1 MNARA
6 EITASQ
12 LLTPEQETLLH
23 ELELKIALTVE
34 GISFDPAELKTLPIG
49 SQYAEQVHLLFDFDK
64 EHHDGFEL
72 PAGFH
77 LPHGLFSA
85 FRWDPDSRYRLRV
98 EEDGRTVIYKGE
110 QRLAQIQLYARPH
123 LLDFVTSDGE
133 HFDHIGAF
141 TPEGGV
147 NICFSNECDLKNS
160 GEDCKYCN
168 INSTADAYRSQN
180 IFLKSPRQVAEVYS
194 TAFNEG
200 WANHINLTGG
210 FIPERREVDYY
221 LDIADEIRER
231 TGQETIH
238 GTAVIGAPHDL
249 EIISKY
255 KEAGYTSISI
265 NIEIWDRHIFKA
277 ICPGK
282 EKRCGGRDHWVKALE
297 YAASIFGKGNV
308 RSNIVAGIE
317 SKESILEGV
326 DYLASKG
333 VICYAGAW
341 IPNPG
346 SALEG
351 HRSPEPSWHYD
362 LTLKV
367 AAIYRKHGYTTAQ
380 LYHTFGNSTAAHD
393 AFRILSGENEGAFLP
408 QWQHPVLPGSI
419 PRDHGIIYPGRE

>member
-6 EITASQ
+6 DFTGSQ
-12 LLTPEQETLLH
+12 LQTPEQEILLH
-23 ELELKIALTVE
+23 ELKLKIALTVE
-34 GISFDPAELKTLPIG
+34 GLAFDPAELKTLPIG

-64 EHHDGFEL
+64 EHHEGFEL

-77 LPHGLFSA
+77 LPHGLFTA

-98 EEDGRTVIYKGE
+98 IEGRTLIFLGE
-110 QRLAQIQLYARPH
+110 QQLAEIQLYLRPP
-123 LLDFVTSDGE
+123 LLDLTTSDGE
-133 HFDHIGAF
+133 HFDHIAAF
-141 TPEGGV
+141 TPEGGLNV
-147 NICFSNECDLKNS
+147 CFSNECDLKNS

-180 IFLKSPRQVAEVYS
+180 IFLKSPRQVGEVY
-194 TAFNEG
+194 AAAYQEG

-221 LDIADEIRER
+221 LDIAEEIRER
-231 TGQETIH
+231 TGLPQIH

-249 EIISKY
+249 KIIDKY
-255 KEAGYTSISI
+255 KEAGYTALSI
-265 NIEIWDRHIFKA
+265 NIEIWDRDIFKA

-297 YAASIFGKGNV
+297 YAAEVFGKGNV

-317 SKESILEGV
+317 PKESILAGV

-333 VICYAGAW
+333 IICYAGAW

-346 SALEG
+346 SELEG
-351 HRSPEPSWHYD
+351 HRSPEVAWHYD

-367 AAIYRKHGYTTAQ
+367 AAIFKKYGFTTAQ
-380 LYHTFGNSTAAHD
+380 LFHAFGNSTPTHD
-393 AFRILSGENEGAFLP
+393 AFRILSGEYEGAFLP
-408 QWQHPVLPGSI
+408 QWQHPLLPGT
-419 PRDHGIIYPGRE
+419 PDRDHGTRYPKQE